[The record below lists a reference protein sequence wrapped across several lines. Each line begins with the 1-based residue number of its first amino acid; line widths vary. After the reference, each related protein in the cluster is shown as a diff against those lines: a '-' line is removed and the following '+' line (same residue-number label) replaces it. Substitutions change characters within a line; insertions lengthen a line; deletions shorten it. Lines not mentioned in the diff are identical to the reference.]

1 MAGVSSATTG
11 CIPCRSNR
19 ELLPSLLFKSKNIG
33 ITLPFNH
40 VNYTRYPI
48 TITRFLI
55 RSSTSDQSEP
65 PSSSSTTAMEE
76 GELGDD
82 TNPVMEVPKGS
93 PSLISALNVEKALRG
108 IGIYDITRE
117 CVLNCE

>member
-1 MAGVSSATTG
+1 
-11 CIPCRSNR
+11 
-19 ELLPSLLFKSKNIG
+19 
-33 ITLPFNH
+33 
-40 VNYTRYPI
+40 
-48 TITRFLI
+48 
-55 RSSTSDQSEP
+55 
-65 PSSSSTTAMEE
+65 MEE

-117 CVLNCE
+117 CVLNCEWFNWSDELIFSVQQLQILITMAGSDFPLGALMIRSLLLAVCINC